1 MSSSVVSTELR
12 VSNGMLQ
19 IFPHPISTDVSQ
31 FAHHATLVD
40 QVETIVGDGG
50 ISMLINNV
58 GVCPKSATFDSASLE
73 EELDECLLVNLK
85 VPMLLTNALL
95 PLLKKGAANSY
106 TWIVNI
112 SSVLGSISA
121 NCTAGYYPYRV
132 SKAALNAF
140 TKNLS
145 IELKHDQVLAIV
157 LHPGWVRTDMG
168 GSSADISVEESCQG
182 MVDVLQNLK
191 PNQNGKFYQYN
202 GQELSW

>member
-1 MSSSVVSTELR
+1 
-12 VSNGMLQ
+12 
-19 IFPHPISTDVSQ
+19 
-31 FAHHATLVD
+31 
-40 QVETIVGDGG
+40 
-50 ISMLINNV
+50 MLINNV

-73 EELDECLLVNLK
+73 QELDDCLHVNLK
-85 VPMLLTNALL
+85 VPMLLTQALL

-106 TWIVNI
+106 TWVVNI
-112 SSVLGSISA
+112 SSVLGSIAA

-182 MVDVLQNLK
+182 IVDVLQNLK

>member
-1 MSSSVVSTELR
+1 
-12 VSNGMLQ
+12 
-19 IFPHPISTDVSQ
+19 
-31 FAHHATLVD
+31 
-40 QVETIVGDGG
+40 
-50 ISMLINNV
+50 MLINNV
-58 GVCPKSATFDSASLE
+58 GVCPKSATFDSARLE